1 MVLRTRCFD
10 DKIAR
15 PDIRNVRIS
24 VLPGRRALNERM
36 QRLGRNYVLAMTDVD
51 HFKRFNDTHGHAA
64 GDALLGQVGRQIQA
78 GVRAEDIA
86 CRYGGEEFTVI
97 LPESDSSN
105 ALRQAEELRLALSQM
120 SVPFSGKTLPPITI
134 SLGVATYPVDG
145 VAGLTLLRKADA
157 ALYRAKRS
165 GRNQVLRFDP
175 ALDGAG

>member
-1 MVLRTRCFD
+1 M
-10 DKIAR
+10 
-15 PDIRNVRIS
+15 
-24 VLPGRRALNERM
+24 
-36 QRLGRNYVLAMTDVD
+36 
-51 HFKRFNDTHGHAA
+51 
-64 GDALLGQVGRQIQA
+64 
-78 GVRAEDIA
+78 
-86 CRYGGEEFTVI
+86 I

-105 ALRQAEELRLALSQM
+105 ALRQAEELRIALSQM

-175 ALDGAG
+175 ALDGVG